1 MGTLI
6 PSHIWS
12 LHINNFIV
20 ILSRVYNER
29 IQLPA
34 PSWLVSST
42 GRALHWYRR
51 GQGFKPRT
59 SLKFFRLSFRNCKS
73 CVYYNCD
80 EILWCINYIDMCRW
94 RQSEYRYCFFFP
106 SQDRLFAK
114 RHDVQAYNSHAK
126 DEASFSTV
134 QKRLFSSEPSFL
146 PSTIRSSRFLWNL
159 SSSQTHKEKPETTFV
174 CHNIV
179 VEFT

>member
-51 GQGFKPRT
+51 GQGFEPRT

-73 CVYYNCD
+73 CVDYNCD
-80 EILWCINYIDMCRW
+80 EILWCNYIDMCRW
-94 RQSEYRYCFFFP
+94 RQSEYRHCFFFFLLKIGCSQKGTMCRRTILTRRTGRVSQLCKNGCFLVNPP
-106 SQDRLFAK
+106 S
-114 RHDVQAYNSHAK
+114 SHRQY
-126 DEASFSTV
+126 EALAIYETSPPHRCIR
-134 QKRLFSSEPSFL
+134 KNLKL
-146 PSTIRSSRFLWNL
+146 HLYATI
-159 SSSQTHKEKPETTFV
+159 
-174 CHNIV
+174 
-179 VEFT
+179 